1 MSTERA
7 ATRPAIER
15 LRAADVPDMVI
26 ARVVGVSC
34 AIVQQ
39 WASGAVFGPAVLH
52 ERVRELDAVR
62 EQVAVRGDVLIDS
75 AEFLAA
81 YGHLR

>member
-1 MSTERA
+1 MSTDRA

-15 LRAADVPDMVI
+15 LRAAEVPDTVI
-26 ARVVGVSC
+26 ARVVGVPC
-34 AIVQQ
+34 ATVQQ
-39 WASGAVFGPAVLH
+39 WASGALFGPAVLH

-62 EQVAVRGDVLIDS
+62 AQVEYRGGVLLDS
-75 AEFLAA
+75 VEFLTA